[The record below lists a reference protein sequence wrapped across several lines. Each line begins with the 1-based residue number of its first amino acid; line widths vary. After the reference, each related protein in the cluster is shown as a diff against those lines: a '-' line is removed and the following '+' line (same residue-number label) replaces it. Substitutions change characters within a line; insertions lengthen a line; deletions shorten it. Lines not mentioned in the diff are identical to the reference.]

1 MSKFS
6 SFLAPLMQA
15 YVFYMKAS
23 GRWSVTSS
31 YEPNLVLFDRYCKK
45 QYPKAVFLSQ
55 EMVDGWCHQRETE
68 TNNSCRSRIN
78 VVVSF
83 IRYLRKRGKTEVVE
97 PDIPKKERRKYIP
110 HSFTDVELKNF
121 FHACD
126 NLPSASHTPE
136 QRSRKITIPVFFRLL
151 YSSGL
156 RTNEARMLRVEDV
169 DLCHG
174 IMNIRYSK
182 GHAQHYVVL
191 HDSMLELL
199 KIYDAA
205 IRKQYPNRDYFFP
218 AKGNTFHKRQWVQS
232 NFRELWDKSNSAHAT
247 AYELRHHYAI
257 ENINRWTDE
266 GFRFDAK
273 LFYLSKSMGHSTLE
287 STKYY
292 YSLVPRVA
300 DILEEKTGMDFER
313 IVPEVDY
320 EESNE

>member
-1 MSKFS
+1 MNKFT

-15 YVFYMKAS
+15 YVFYQKAS
-23 GRWSVTSS
+23 GHWNESS

-45 QYPKAVFLSQ
+45 QYPEAALLSQ
-55 EMVDGWCHQRETE
+55 EMVEGWCHKRNTE
-68 TNNSCRSRIN
+68 TNNSCRSRIY
-78 VVVSF
+78 VVASF
-83 IRYLRKRGKTEVVE
+83 VRYLKKRKKTNVME
-97 PDIPKKERRKYIP
+97 PDIPRKERCTYIP
-110 HSFTDVELKNF
+110 HSFTEVELEKF

-126 NLPSASHTPE
+126 SLSSVFHTPE

-151 YSSGL
+151 YSSGI
-156 RTNEARMLRVEDV
+156 RTNEARMLRFEDV

-199 KIYDAA
+199 KKYDEA
-205 IRKQYPNRDYFFP
+205 IRKQSPHRSFFFP
-218 AKGNTFHKRQWVQS
+218 ARGNTFHTRKWVQT
-232 NFRELWDKSNSAHAT
+232 NFRELWNKYNSSHAT

-266 GFRFDAK
+266 GFGFDAK
-273 LFYLSKSMGHSTLE
+273 LLYLSKSMGHSTLE

-292 YSLVPRVA
+292 YSLVPEMA
-300 DILEEKTGMDFER
+300 DILEKKTGMDFEN
-313 IVPEVDY
+313 ILPEVSY
-320 EESNE
+320 EESNQ